1 MKTPKQADIELWAEK
16 IIVYIPPYGEYNLD
30 SIEEQMKAIAFILEG
45 RDVPKFTVHPE
56 GYREQQLKEYEEG
69 LKYLVDYGFATNRYD
84 IKVEGKIYWQLTDKG
99 RLLKEIGTMEGFR
112 HHELQEKK
120 EGISRKFRE
129 RNSYIVTLSI
139 AVSTFVSAVYYF
151 FQLYDGGTR
160 EHRCIAISLIPLS
173 LICILLLM
181 GFLRNKSPK

>member
-1 MKTPKQADIELWAEK
+1 
-16 IIVYIPPYGEYNLD
+16 
-30 SIEEQMKAIAFILEG
+30 
-45 RDVPKFTVHPE
+45 
-56 GYREQQLKEYEEG
+56 
-69 LKYLVDYGFATNRYD
+69 
-84 IKVEGKIYWQLTDKG
+84 
-99 RLLKEIGTMEGFR
+99 MEGFR